1 MAPAHRIGDAF
12 TTPAAAP
19 VRESAPAS
27 RARPVLKLRLSF
39 PSWLDG
45 IENRKSTWII
55 VGVLGVVAVVTAWL
69 LGGFKAAPTQALPSL
84 EAGKAV
90 DTGQWRVV
98 VHGATLSAKRPDGR
112 DVPAGKAALAIELE
126 LTNRT
131 KASSNDTASVIR
143 LSLPAIPPK
152 TQPDMFLLRDR
163 TILGPLH
170 PGMPERVA
178 LSWDIPLGSA
188 IPDPLP
194 VVVISKIHKERDNLI
209 GGSGWFN
216 PKPLV
221 EVKLAVASPDGAA
234 PAAAAV
240 KP

>member
-1 MAPAHRIGDAF
+1 MRK
-12 TTPAAAP
+12 
-19 VRESAPAS
+19 SAPKS
-27 RARPVLKLRLSF
+27 RARPLLKLRLSF

-45 IENRKSTWII
+45 IEDRKSTWIVI
-55 VGVLGVVAVVTAWL
+55 GILGVAAVIAAWL
-69 LGGFKAAPTQALPSL
+69 LGGFKAAPAQALPSL

-90 DTGQWRVV
+90 DTGQWHVI

-143 LSLPAIPPK
+143 LALPAIPPK
-152 TQPDMFLLRDR
+152 TQPDMFLLRDHS
-163 TILGPLH
+163 ILGSLH
-170 PGMPERVA
+170 PKMPERVA
-178 LSWDIPLGSA
+178 FSWDIPLGSK

-194 VVVISKIHKERDNLI
+194 VVVISKLHKDRDNLI
-209 GGSGWFN
+209 GGEGWFN

-221 EVKLAVASPDGAA
+221 EVKLKVTSPDTAE
-234 PAAAAV
+234 V